1 MSQPSLFTPEDLIFQ
16 YTRSQAI
23 EDGVLIDV
31 SEMAREAGFQWPVA
45 VTAGV
50 WALVNDI
57 PPRYRGLQDPDGRL
71 WDVLW
76 MASWAAR
83 RAKISYVSTGPPHTA
98 PSEFLYLETHLS
110 RSVHYLLTKIP
121 IIPIPGIQT
130 GRIAA
135 DKEKI
140 IFP

>member
-31 SEMAREAGFQWPVA
+31 SEMGQEAGFKWPVA
-45 VTAGV
+45 ITAGV

-57 PPRYRGLQDPDGRL
+57 PPRHRGLQDPDGRL

-83 RAKISYVSTGPPHTA
+83 RGGDQTLYRLILHHGRQTYATLKLHAGPGDHGEPVITIML
-98 PSEFLYLETHLS
+98 PEE
-110 RSVHYLLTKIP
+110 
-121 IIPIPGIQT
+121 
-130 GRIAA
+130 
-135 DKEKI
+135 D
-140 IFP
+140 

>member
-1 MSQPSLFTPEDLIFQ
+1 MSQLSLFTPENLIFQ
-16 YTRSQAI
+16 YTRAQAI

-31 SEMAREAGFQWPVA
+31 SGMAREAGFQWPVA

-57 PPRYRGLQDPDGRL
+57 PPRHRGLQDPDGRL

-83 RAKISYVSTGPPHTA
+83 RGGDQT
-98 PSEFLYLETHLS
+98 LYRLILHHGRRTYATLKLHA
-110 RSVHYLLTKIP
+110 R
-121 IIPIPGIQT
+121 PGDHGEPVIT
-130 GRIAA
+130 IMLPEE
-135 DKEKI
+135 D
-140 IFP
+140 